1 MSFWRRGR
9 GDDEQSAE
17 ATADVAGARDD
28 ASDDGLPSDDSA
40 GDDSSSPS
48 TTTTTG
54 SLSVL
59 GLTPRPDGPWDVAE
73 RPEVGDHLDL
83 GALRLRGRDGMELRL
98 DLDEAS
104 GQITAATVQL
114 GASMVQL
121 QAFAAPRSEGIWD
134 EIRAEIA
141 AGVTQQGGSVDEVPG
156 VFGREL
162 LVKIPVRAADGRT
175 GTQPA
180 RFLGIDGPR
189 WFLRAVVHG
198 AAVHDAEA
206 AAQVE
211 ALVRDIVV
219 VRGEEAMAP
228 RELLSLQ
235 LPGELLPQML
245 DGEQEGPARGALD
258 PFERG
263 PEITEVR

>member
-9 GDDEQSAE
+9 GDDDEAADATEVADGLEHDEQSADDP
-17 ATADVAGARDD
+17 TPAD
-28 ASDDGLPSDDSA
+28 P
-40 GDDSSSPS
+40 
-48 TTTTTG
+48 TTG

-59 GLTPRPDGPWDVAE
+59 GLTPRPNGPWDVAE
-73 RPEVGDHLDL
+73 RGDTGDYLDL

-98 DLDEAS
+98 DLDEGS

-114 GASMVQL
+114 GTSMVQL

-141 AGVTQQGGSVDEVPG
+141 AGVTQQGGTVDEVPG

-162 LVKIPVRAADGRT
+162 MVRIPVRAADGRT

-180 RFLGIDGPR
+180 RFVGIDGPR
-189 WFLRAVVHG
+189 WFLRAVIHG
-198 AAVHDAEA
+198 AAVHEPEA
-206 AAQVE
+206 AASVE
-211 ALVRDIVV
+211 DLVRDVVV
-219 VRGEEAMAP
+219 VRGEDAMAP
-228 RELLSLQ
+228 RELLTLQ
-235 LPGELLPQML
+235 LPGELVAQLPDDAE
-245 DGEQEGPARGALD
+245 DGAARGSLD

-263 PEITEVR
+263 PEITEIR